1 MITKNKNKVTVR
13 LTSSILLLTSYIFM
27 ACASEFDNDYSME
40 KPASVVE
47 TEQLNSYG
55 TLLQYIEPSFRLGNT
70 LTAAVF
76 QQNGTVTTQTM
87 TNFNELTISDAFLH
101 ARLVAN
107 DGAIDTTAINTLADF
122 AQEKGIGIFGTALVS
137 NANNNVSWL
146 GSLIADDL
154 VMLPET
160 TGQDVWNFEGDELG
174 TTYEVKK
181 ASGDVKGNAVVE
193 DDPDGVSGHV
203 LHVSKTNQSFPAVQI
218 TFPEGRKLGDYQRL
232 VIDYRA
238 INKTAL
244 NQVLVLIMAG
254 KVVDQQKPT
263 DYGCELG
270 AWGRGVIVIDLGK
283 MGFSDDQLAKTDIEL
298 QIGPKLVNAEYMIDN
313 ITLEYTYQPS
323 YYEAKTPEQ
332 KQQILSDEQKRYT
345 AKVVGQRSSLDTW
358 IIADHPVTSD
368 EENIWKSN
376 MDEAYFAP
384 AAITARQTN
393 SAVKLF
399 VSEQVTDIETA
410 QALTA
415 IIQKVEAAG
424 AKIDGI
430 SIDVALDTDTF
441 TADDLSTVL
450 TALSASGKQ
459 IRLNILSFTADT
471 DVNAA
476 KLLAAAVGA
485 YMKLPTAQRYGVSFA
500 AVNESATNAGLWTSG
515 YNRKQAYASLA
526 DALK

>member
-1 MITKNKNKVTVR
+1 MK
-13 LTSSILLLTSYIFM
+13 
-27 ACASEFDNDYSME
+27 
-40 KPASVVE
+40 
-47 TEQLNSYG
+47 
-55 TLLQYIEPSFRLGNT
+55 
-70 LTAAVF
+70 
-76 QQNGTVTTQTM
+76 
-87 TNFNELTISDAFLH
+87 
-101 ARLVAN
+101 
-107 DGAIDTTAINTLADF
+107 
-122 AQEKGIGIFGTALVS
+122 
-137 NANNNVSWL
+137 
-146 GSLIADDL
+146 
-154 VMLPET
+154 
-160 TGQDVWNFEGDELG
+160 FENCL
-174 TTYEVKK
+174 
-181 ASGDVKGNAVVE
+181 
-193 DDPDGVSGHV
+193 
-203 LHVSKTNQSFPAVQI
+203 
-218 TFPEGRKLGDYQRL
+218 
-232 VIDYRA
+232 
-238 INKTAL
+238 
-244 NQVLVLIMAG
+244 
-254 KVVDQQKPT
+254 
-263 DYGCELG
+263 
-270 AWGRGVIVIDLGK
+270 
-283 MGFSDDQLAKTDIEL
+283 
-298 QIGPKLVNAEYMIDN
+298 
-313 ITLEYTYQPS
+313 
-323 YYEAKTPEQ
+323 
-332 KQQILSDEQKRYT
+332 
-345 AKVVGQRSSLDTW
+345 
-358 IIADHPVTSD
+358 
-368 EENIWKSN
+368 
-376 MDEAYFAP
+376 FAP